1 MKKFASL
8 LLAFAMTVGM
18 LTGCGGGDNGTNST
32 GEAPAQE
39 VTVAIASTFA
49 TLDPALISTTHMT
62 HVYGNMGS
70 NFYRT
75 DADGVLQYDLGEKVE
90 KSEDGLTYTFTIKD
104 GLKWSDG
111 EALTAEHFV
120 YGLKRAIGYGPD
132 NAYNKKTLV
141 NFIAGAEEAAN
152 AAMDVADM
160 ANVGVVAL
168 DNTSFQVTLSTPC
181 PFFERVFSANVTA
194 PMRPDFALEH
204 DSSWSVNGTYPT
216 SGPMK
221 LESISPEEE
230 AVLVKNENYW
240 DAANVTLDKA
250 TFVVM
255 TDSTAQVNAFRTG
268 DIDIAMSV
276 PAEVATNSQ
285 YEANL
290 ILPKKYI
297 SNYFVLLNSGPK
309 AQVEA
314 IKDENVRKALALAI
328 DKNTMLSILG
338 EKANTRLD
346 GYIPYGFEGTDGKDF
361 RDEKSYG
368 EFNLEKAKALMEAA
382 GYNENNHLK
391 FEYLYSNSQFHS
403 DVAQLLQQ
411 MWAQIYVDVEV
422 KAIEM
427 GVFYDYVDNGDFT
440 ASRYGN
446 NDSTDPMSYFQIFTT
461 DSQIAGCQAITDPV
475 LDQRVEEA
483 YQITDRDAYIAKLHE
498 IEDYFVNEKQ
508 YVIPLFT
515 QNALVLAQ
523 SNLEGLWITVGG
535 SPILTSVVVK

>member
-18 LTGCGGGDNGTNST
+18 LTGCGGDSGTSST

-39 VTVAIASTFA
+39 VTVAISSTFA
-49 TLDPALISTTHMT
+49 TLDPALISTTHMA

-75 DADGVLQYDLGEKVE
+75 DANGVLQYDLGESME
-90 KSEDGLTYTFTIKD
+90 KSEDGLTYTFTIKE

-111 EALTAEHFV
+111 EPLTAEHFV
-120 YGLKRAIGYGPD
+120 YGIKRGIGYGPD
-132 NAYNKKTLV
+132 NAYTKKNLV

-160 ANVGVVAL
+160 TNVGVTAL
-168 DNTSFQVTLSTPC
+168 DDTTFQVTLSTPC
-181 PFFERVFSANVTA
+181 PYFERIFSGNVTS

-204 DSSWSVNGTYPT
+204 DSSWSVNGTYPS
-216 SGPMK
+216 SGPMV

-240 DAANVTLDKA
+240 DAENVTLEKA

-276 PAEVATNSQ
+276 PSEVATNAE
-285 YEANL
+285 YESN
-290 ILPKKYI
+290 IVMPEKYV
-297 SNYFVLLNSGPK
+297 SNYFVLINSGPK

-314 IKDENVRKALALAI
+314 LKDENVRKALALAI
-328 DKNTMLSILG
+328 DKDTMLNILG
-338 EKANTRLD
+338 GKANVRLD
-346 GYIPYGFEGTDGKDF
+346 GYIPYGFEGVDGNDF

-368 EFNLEKAKALMEAA
+368 EFNLEEAKSLMEAA

-391 FEYLYSNSQFHS
+391 FEYLYSNSQFHA
-403 DVAQLLQQ
+403 DVAQILQQ
-411 MWAQIYVDVEV
+411 MWSQIYVDVEL
-422 KAIEM
+422 KSIEM
-427 GVFYDYVDNGDFT
+427 GVFYDYIDNGDFT
-440 ASRYGN
+440 TCRYAN
-446 NDSTDPMSYFQIFTT
+446 NDSTDPLSYFQLFTT
-461 DSQIAGCQAITDPV
+461 DSQIDGCQAITDPV
-475 LDQRVEEA
+475 LDQMVEEA
-483 YQITDRDAYIAKLHE
+483 YQIIDHDEYIAKLHE
-498 IEDYFVNEKQ
+498 IEDYFVEEKQ
-508 YVIPLFT
+508 YVIPLLT
-515 QNALVLAQ
+515 QNSVVLVQ
-523 SNLEGLWITVGG
+523 DGIEGLWLTVGG
-535 SPILTSVVVK
+535 SPIVYNISVK

>member
-18 LTGCGGGDNGTNST
+18 LTGCGGDSGTSST

-39 VTVAIASTFA
+39 VTVAISSTFA
-49 TLDPALISTTHMT
+49 TLDPALISTTHMA

-75 DADGVLQYDLGEKVE
+75 DANGVLQYDLGESME
-90 KSEDGLTYTFTIKD
+90 KSEDGLTYTFTIKE

-111 EALTAEHFV
+111 EPLTAEHFV
-120 YGLKRAIGYGPD
+120 YGIKRAIGYGPD
-132 NAYNKKTLV
+132 NAYTKKNLV

-160 ANVGVVAL
+160 TNVGVTAL
-168 DNTSFQVTLSTPC
+168 DDTTFQVTLSTPC
-181 PFFERVFSANVTA
+181 PYFERIFSGNVTS

-204 DSSWSVNGTYPT
+204 DSSWSVNGTYPS
-216 SGPMK
+216 SGPMV
-221 LESISPEEE
+221 LESTSPEEE

-240 DAANVTLDKA
+240 DAENVTLEKA

-276 PAEVATNSQ
+276 PSEVATNAE
-285 YEANL
+285 YESN
-290 ILPKKYI
+290 IVMPEKYV
-297 SNYFVLLNSGPK
+297 SNYFVLINSGPK

-314 IKDENVRKALALAI
+314 LKDENVRKALALAI
-328 DKNTMLSILG
+328 DKDTMLNILG
-338 EKANTRLD
+338 GKANVRLD
-346 GYIPYGFEGTDGKDF
+346 GYIPYGFEGVDGNDF

-368 EFNLEKAKALMEAA
+368 EFNLEEAKSLMEAA

-391 FEYLYSNSQFHS
+391 FEYLYSNSQFHA
-403 DVAQLLQQ
+403 DVAQILQQ
-411 MWAQIYVDVEV
+411 MWSQIYVDVEL
-422 KAIEM
+422 KSIEM

-440 ASRYGN
+440 TCRYAN
-446 NDSTDPMSYFQIFTT
+446 NDSTDPLSYFQLFTT
-461 DSQIAGCQAITDPV
+461 DSQIDGCQAITDPV
-475 LDQRVEEA
+475 LDQMVEEA
-483 YQITDRDAYIAKLHE
+483 YQITDHDEYIAKLHE
-498 IEDYFVNEKQ
+498 IEDYFVEEKQ
-508 YVIPLFT
+508 YVIPLLT
-515 QNALVLAQ
+515 QNSVVLVQ
-523 SNLEGLWITVGG
+523 DGIEGLWLTVGG
-535 SPILTSVVVK
+535 SPIVYNISVK

>member
-18 LTGCGGGDNGTNST
+18 LTGCGGDSGTSST

-39 VTVAIASTFA
+39 VTVAISSTFA
-49 TLDPALISTTHMT
+49 TLDPALISTTHMA

-75 DADGVLQYDLGEKVE
+75 DANGVLQYDLGENME
-90 KSEDGLTYTFTIKD
+90 KSEDGLTYTFTIKE

-111 EALTAEHFV
+111 EPLTAEHFV
-120 YGLKRAIGYGPD
+120 YGIKRAIGYGPD
-132 NAYNKKTLV
+132 NAYTKKNLV

-160 ANVGVVAL
+160 TNVGVTAL
-168 DNTSFQVTLSTPC
+168 DDTTFQVTLSTPC
-181 PFFERVFSANVTA
+181 PYFERIFSGNVTS

-204 DSSWSVNGTYPT
+204 DSSWSVNGTYPS
-216 SGPMK
+216 SGPMV

-240 DAANVTLDKA
+240 DAENVTLEKA

-276 PAEVATNSQ
+276 PSEVATNAE
-285 YEANL
+285 YESN
-290 ILPKKYI
+290 IVMPEKYV
-297 SNYFVLLNSGPK
+297 SNYFVLINSGPK

-314 IKDENVRKALALAI
+314 LKDENVRKALTLAI
-328 DKNTMLSILG
+328 DKDTMLNILG
-338 EKANTRLD
+338 GKANVRLD
-346 GYIPYGFEGTDGKDF
+346 GYIPYGFEGVDGNDF

-368 EFNLEKAKALMEAA
+368 EFNLEEAKALMEAA

-391 FEYLYSNSQFHS
+391 FEYLYSNSQFHA
-403 DVAQLLQQ
+403 DVAQILQQ
-411 MWAQIYVDVEV
+411 MWSQIYVDVEL
-422 KAIEM
+422 KSIEM
-427 GVFYDYVDNGDFT
+427 GVFYDYIDNGDFT
-440 ASRYGN
+440 TCRYAN
-446 NDSTDPMSYFQIFTT
+446 NDSTDPLSYFQLFTT
-461 DSQIAGCQAITDPV
+461 DSQIDGCQAITDPV
-475 LDQRVEEA
+475 LDQMVEEA
-483 YQITDRDAYIAKLHE
+483 YQITDHDEYIAKLHE
-498 IEDYFVNEKQ
+498 IEDYFVEEKQ
-508 YVIPLFT
+508 YVIPLLT
-515 QNALVLAQ
+515 QNSVVLVQ
-523 SNLEGLWITVGG
+523 DGIEGLWLTVGG
-535 SPILTSVVVK
+535 SPIVYNISVK

>member
-18 LTGCGGGDNGTNST
+18 LTGCGGDSGTSST

-39 VTVAIASTFA
+39 VTVAISSTFA
-49 TLDPALISTTHMT
+49 TLDPALISTTHMA

-75 DADGVLQYDLGEKVE
+75 DANGVLQYDLGENME
-90 KSEDGLTYTFTIKD
+90 KSEDGLTYTFTIKE

-111 EALTAEHFV
+111 EPLTAEHFV
-120 YGLKRAIGYGPD
+120 YGIKRAIGYGPD
-132 NAYNKKTLV
+132 NAYTKKNLV

-160 ANVGVVAL
+160 TNVGVTAL
-168 DNTSFQVTLSTPC
+168 DDITFQVTLSTPC
-181 PFFERVFSANVTA
+181 PYFERIFSGNVTS

-204 DSSWSVNGTYPT
+204 DSSWSVNGTYPS
-216 SGPMK
+216 SGPMV

-240 DAANVTLDKA
+240 DAENVTLEKA

-276 PAEVATNSQ
+276 PSEVATNAE
-285 YEANL
+285 YESN
-290 ILPKKYI
+290 IVMPEKYV
-297 SNYFVLLNSGPK
+297 SNYFVLINSGPK

-314 IKDENVRKALALAI
+314 LKDENVRKALALAI
-328 DKNTMLSILG
+328 DKDTMLNILG
-338 EKANTRLD
+338 GKANVRLD
-346 GYIPYGFEGTDGKDF
+346 GYIPYGFEGVDGNDF

-368 EFNLEKAKALMEAA
+368 EFNLEEAKSLMEAA

-391 FEYLYSNSQFHS
+391 FEYLYSNSQFHA
-403 DVAQLLQQ
+403 DVAQILQQ
-411 MWAQIYVDVEV
+411 MWSQIYVDVEL
-422 KAIEM
+422 KSIEM
-427 GVFYDYVDNGDFT
+427 GVFYDYIDNGDFT
-440 ASRYGN
+440 TCRYAN
-446 NDSTDPMSYFQIFTT
+446 NDSTDPLSYFQLFTT
-461 DSQIAGCQAITDPV
+461 DSQIDGCQAITDPV
-475 LDQRVEEA
+475 LDQMVEEA
-483 YQITDRDAYIAKLHE
+483 YQITDHDEYIAKLHE
-498 IEDYFVNEKQ
+498 IEDYFVEEKQ
-508 YVIPLFT
+508 YVIPLLT
-515 QNALVLAQ
+515 QNSVVLVQ
-523 SNLEGLWITVGG
+523 DGIEGMWLTVGG
-535 SPILTSVVVK
+535 SPIVYNISVK

>member
-18 LTGCGGGDNGTNST
+18 LTGCGGDSGTSST

-39 VTVAIASTFA
+39 VTVAISSTFA
-49 TLDPALISTTHMT
+49 TLDPALISTTHMA

-75 DADGVLQYDLGEKVE
+75 DANGVLQYDLGESME
-90 KSEDGLTYTFTIKD
+90 KSEDGLTYTFTIKE

-111 EALTAEHFV
+111 EPLTAEHFV
-120 YGLKRAIGYGPD
+120 YGIKRAIGYGPD
-132 NAYNKKTLV
+132 NAYTKKNLV

-160 ANVGVVAL
+160 TNVGVTAL
-168 DNTSFQVTLSTPC
+168 DDTTFQVTLSTPC
-181 PFFERVFSANVTA
+181 PYFERIFSGNVTS

-204 DSSWSVNGTYPT
+204 DSSWSVNGTYPS
-216 SGPMK
+216 SGPMV

-240 DAANVTLDKA
+240 DAENVTLEKA

-276 PAEVATNSQ
+276 PSEVATNAE
-285 YEANL
+285 YEPN
-290 ILPKKYI
+290 IVMPEKYV
-297 SNYFVLLNSGPK
+297 SNYFVLINSGPK

-314 IKDENVRKALALAI
+314 LKDENVRKALALAI
-328 DKNTMLSILG
+328 DKDTMLNILG
-338 EKANTRLD
+338 GKANVRLD
-346 GYIPYGFEGTDGKDF
+346 GYIPYGFEGVDGNDF

-368 EFNLEKAKALMEAA
+368 EFNLEEAKSLMEAA

-391 FEYLYSNSQFHS
+391 FEYLYSNSQFHA
-403 DVAQLLQQ
+403 DVAQILQQ
-411 MWAQIYVDVEV
+411 MWSQIYVDVEL
-422 KAIEM
+422 KSIEM
-427 GVFYDYVDNGDFT
+427 GVFYDYIDNGDFT
-440 ASRYGN
+440 TCRYAN
-446 NDSTDPMSYFQIFTT
+446 NDSTDPLSYFQLFTT
-461 DSQIAGCQAITDPV
+461 DSQIDGCQAITDPV
-475 LDQRVEEA
+475 LDQMVEEA
-483 YQITDRDAYIAKLHE
+483 YQIIDHDEYIAKLHE
-498 IEDYFVNEKQ
+498 IEDYFVEEKQ
-508 YVIPLFT
+508 YVIPLLT
-515 QNALVLAQ
+515 QNSVVLVQ
-523 SNLEGLWITVGG
+523 DGIEGLWLTVGG
-535 SPILTSVVVK
+535 SPIVYNISVK

>member
-18 LTGCGGGDNGTNST
+18 LTGCGGDSGTSST

-39 VTVAIASTFA
+39 VTVAISSTFA
-49 TLDPALISTTHMT
+49 TLDPALISTTHMA

-75 DADGVLQYDLGEKVE
+75 DANGVLQYDLGENME
-90 KSEDGLTYTFTIKD
+90 KSEDGLTYTFTIKE

-111 EALTAEHFV
+111 EPLTAEHFV
-120 YGLKRAIGYGPD
+120 YGIKRAIGYGPD
-132 NAYNKKTLV
+132 NAYTKKNLV

-152 AAMDVADM
+152 ATMDVADM
-160 ANVGVVAL
+160 TNVGVTAL
-168 DNTSFQVTLSTPC
+168 DDTTFQVTLSTPC
-181 PFFERVFSANVTA
+181 PYFERIFSGNVTS

-204 DSSWSVNGTYPT
+204 DSSWSVNGTYPS
-216 SGPMK
+216 SGPMV

-240 DAANVTLDKA
+240 DAENVTLEKA

-276 PAEVATNSQ
+276 PSEVATNAE
-285 YEANL
+285 YESN
-290 ILPKKYI
+290 IVMPEKYV
-297 SNYFVLLNSGPK
+297 SNYFVLINSGPK

-314 IKDENVRKALALAI
+314 LKDENVRKALALAI
-328 DKNTMLSILG
+328 DKDTMLNILG
-338 EKANTRLD
+338 GKANVRLD
-346 GYIPYGFEGTDGKDF
+346 GYIPYGFEGVDGNDF

-368 EFNLEKAKALMEAA
+368 EFNLEEAKSLMEAA

-391 FEYLYSNSQFHS
+391 FEYLYSNSQFHA
-403 DVAQLLQQ
+403 DVAQILQQ
-411 MWAQIYVDVEV
+411 MWSQIYVDVEL
-422 KAIEM
+422 KSIEM

-440 ASRYGN
+440 TCRYAN
-446 NDSTDPMSYFQIFTT
+446 NDSTDPLSYFQLFTT
-461 DSQIAGCQAITDPV
+461 DSQIDGCQAITDPV
-475 LDQRVEEA
+475 LDQMVEEA
-483 YQITDRDAYIAKLHE
+483 YQITDHDEYIAKLHE
-498 IEDYFVNEKQ
+498 IEDYFVEEKQ
-508 YVIPLFT
+508 YVIPLLT
-515 QNALVLAQ
+515 QNSVVLVQ
-523 SNLEGLWITVGG
+523 DGIEGLWLTVGG
-535 SPILTSVVVK
+535 SPIVYNISVK

>member
-18 LTGCGGGDNGTNST
+18 LTGCGGDSGTSST

-39 VTVAIASTFA
+39 VTVAISSTFA
-49 TLDPALISTTHMT
+49 TLDPALISTTHMA

-75 DADGVLQYDLGEKVE
+75 DANGVLQYDLGESME
-90 KSEDGLTYTFTIKD
+90 KSEDGLTYTFTIKE

-111 EALTAEHFV
+111 EPLTAEHFV
-120 YGLKRAIGYGPD
+120 YGIKRAIGYGPD
-132 NAYNKKTLV
+132 NAYTKKNLV

-160 ANVGVVAL
+160 TNVGVTAL
-168 DNTSFQVTLSTPC
+168 DDTTFQVTLSTPC
-181 PFFERVFSANVTA
+181 PYFERIFSGNVTS

-204 DSSWSVNGTYPT
+204 DSSWSVNGTYPS
-216 SGPMK
+216 SGPMA

-240 DAANVTLDKA
+240 DAENVTLKKA

-276 PAEVATNSQ
+276 PSEVATNAE
-285 YEANL
+285 YESN
-290 ILPKKYI
+290 IVMPEKYV
-297 SNYFVLLNSGPK
+297 SNYFVLINSGPK

-314 IKDENVRKALALAI
+314 LKDENVRKALALAI
-328 DKNTMLSILG
+328 DKDTMLNILG
-338 EKANTRLD
+338 GKANVRLD
-346 GYIPYGFEGTDGKDF
+346 GYIPYGFEGVDGNDF

-368 EFNLEKAKALMEAA
+368 EFNLEEAKTLMEAA

-391 FEYLYSNSQFHS
+391 FEYLYSNSQFHA
-403 DVAQLLQQ
+403 DVAQILQQ
-411 MWAQIYVDVEV
+411 MWSQIYVDVEL
-422 KAIEM
+422 KSIEM
-427 GVFYDYVDNGDFT
+427 GVFYDYIDNGDFT
-440 ASRYGN
+440 TCRYAN
-446 NDSTDPMSYFQIFTT
+446 NDSTDPLSYFQLFTT
-461 DSQIAGCQAITDPV
+461 DSQIDGCQAITDPV
-475 LDQRVEEA
+475 LDQMVEEA
-483 YQITDRDAYIAKLHE
+483 YQITDHDEYIAKLHE
-498 IEDYFVNEKQ
+498 IEDYFVDEKQ
-508 YVIPLFT
+508 YVIPLLT
-515 QNALVLAQ
+515 QNSVVLVQ
-523 SNLEGLWITVGG
+523 DGIEGLWLTVGG
-535 SPILTSVVVK
+535 SPIVYNISVK